1 MSSDLA
7 IVLAILV
14 VAIVLFV
21 VGRPRS
27 DAVALLVML
36 LLPLSGTISYREALD
51 GFSNPNII
59 LIACLFVVGEG
70 LVRTGVAQAVGDLL
84 LRHGGKSENWL
95 VLLVMGAV
103 GLMGAVMS
111 STAVVAIFIPIVL
124 RIARK
129 SGMASRRILMPMGV
143 AASISGML
151 TLVAT
156 TPNLV
161 LNSALGYAG
170 YTGFR
175 FFDFTP
181 IGAVVLA
188 GGVAYMLFARRFIDA
203 GRSQTRTRRP
213 SLGDWAAKYS
223 LQNRAYRLR
232 IAEQSDL
239 VGRQLGTCGAE
250 LGKAACVIAIERS
263 SRFAR
268 AVMRA
273 TADDV
278 LEAGDILLL
287 DMDDESFDIDDFC
300 GRHRL
305 KRLPVAGLYFAD
317 QARDVGM
324 VEVIVPS
331 ESRLVGASARE
342 SVVLER
348 HGLFVVGLWRGKK
361 AVRNLPE
368 ARLRVGDTLLVVGP
382 WAGIFSLQ
390 AEEHDLVSLAMPV
403 EADSLVPVPNRALHA
418 LLSLFTVIFL
428 MLTDWV
434 PNVMAGLIGCLMM
447 GLFGCVTLD
456 VAYRSINW
464 RALILIVGMLPFA
477 LALER
482 SGGVDLAA
490 QFLLHY
496 SGGWGIY
503 GQLALVFLATVSL
516 GIVVSGTATAVL
528 MGPVAISIA
537 ENLHASPY
545 AFAMTVAIA
554 SSAAFM
560 SPVSTPSNALVS
572 VAGGFG
578 FSDYL
583 KLGTP
588 LTVFSLLV
596 SVTLIPIL
604 FPS

>member
-1 MSSDLA
+1 MSGELA
-7 IVLAILV
+7 IVLTILIAAV
-14 VAIVLFV
+14 VLFV
-21 VGRPRS
+21 IGRPRS
-27 DAVALLVML
+27 DAVALLVMV
-36 LLPLSGTISYREALD
+36 LLPLSGTVTYREALD
-51 GFSNPNII
+51 GFSNPAII

-84 LRHGGKSENWL
+84 LRHGGKSEGWL

-103 GLMGAVMS
+103 GTMGAVMS

-143 AASISGML
+143 AAAISGML

-170 YTGFR
+170 YEGFG

-181 IGAVVLA
+181 IGVVVLA
-188 GGVAYMLFARRFIDA
+188 GGIAYMLFARKLIDA
-203 GRSQTRTRRP
+203 GQSQRGANRP
-213 SLGDWAAKYS
+213 SLGDWVTKYS
-223 LQNRAYRLR
+223 LQNRAYRLLV
-232 IAEQSDL
+232 EENSDL
-239 VGRQLGTCGAE
+239 VGHRLGIYGDE
-250 LGKAACVIAIERS
+250 LGKAACVIAIERN

-268 AVMRA
+268 SVMRA

-278 LEAGDILLL
+278 LEPGDILLL
-287 DMDDESFDIDDFC
+287 DTDAEAFDIEGFC
-300 GRHRL
+300 GRHLL
-305 KRLPVAGLYFAD
+305 KRLSMSGVYFAD

-324 VEVIVPS
+324 VEVIIPS
-331 ESRLVGASARE
+331 ESSLVGAKTRD
-342 SVVLER
+342 SVALER
-348 HGLFVVGLWRGKK
+348 RGLFIVGLWRGKE
-361 AVRNLPE
+361 AMRNLPDV
-368 ARLRVGDTLLVVGP
+368 RMRVGDTLLVVGP

-390 AEEHDLVSLAMPV
+390 AEEHDLVSLAMPM
-403 EADSLVPVPNRALHA
+403 EADSLVPVPNRAIHA
-418 LLSLFTVIFL
+418 LVSLATVIFL

-434 PNVMAGLIGCLMM
+434 PNVMAGLIGALMM
-447 GLFGCVTLD
+447 GMFGCVTLD
-456 VAYRSINW
+456 VAYRAINW

-477 LALER
+477 LALKR

-496 SGGWGIY
+496 SGDWGIY
-503 GQLALVFLATVSL
+503 GQLALVFVATVCL
-516 GIVVSGTATAVL
+516 GVVVSGTATAVL

-537 ENLHASPY
+537 ETLHASPY

-554 SSAAFM
+554 SSAAFL

-578 FSDYL
+578 FADYL

-588 LTVFSLLV
+588 LTIFSLIV
-596 SVTLIPIL
+596 SLTLIPIL

>member
-21 VGRPRS
+21 FGRPRS

>member
-1 MSSDLA
+1 MNSDLA

-14 VAIVLFV
+14 AAIVLFV

-36 LLPLSGTISYREALD
+36 LLPLSGTVSYREALD

-84 LRHGGKSENWL
+84 LRHGGRSEGWL

-103 GLMGAVMS
+103 GLMGSVMS

-124 RIARK
+124 RISRK
-129 SGMASRRILMPMGV
+129 SGMATRRILMPMGV

-181 IGAVVLA
+181 IGAVVLT
-188 GGVAYMLFARRFIDA
+188 GGIAYMLFARRFIDT
-203 GRSQTRTRRP
+203 GRSQNRTKRP
-213 SLGDWAAKYS
+213 SLGEWAAKYS
-223 LQNRAYRLR
+223 LQNRAYRLL
-232 IAEQSDL
+232 IAESSDL
-239 VGRQLGTCGAE
+239 VGRQLGICGPE
-250 LGKAACVIAIERS
+250 LGQGACVIAIERN

-287 DMDDESFDIDDFC
+287 DMEAEDFDIDAFC
-300 GRHRL
+300 GRHLL
-305 KRLPVAGLYFAD
+305 KRLPVSGMYFAD

-324 VEVIVPS
+324 VEVIIPS
-331 ESRLVGASARE
+331 ESRLVGARARD

-361 AVRNLPE
+361 AMSNLPSV
-368 ARLRVGDTLLVVGP
+368 RLRVGDTLLVVGP

-403 EADSLVPVPNRALHA
+403 EADSLVPVQNRAIHA
-418 LLSLFTVIFL
+418 LVSLATVIFL

-434 PNVMAGLIGCLMM
+434 PNVMAGLIGALMM
-447 GLFGCVTLD
+447 GMFGCVTLD

-477 LALER
+477 LALKR

-490 QFLLHY
+490 EFLLHY

-516 GIVVSGTATAVL
+516 GIVVSSTATAVL

-554 SSAAFM
+554 ASAAFM

-588 LTVFSLLV
+588 LTIFSLLV

>member
-1 MSSDLA
+1 MSQDLA
-7 IVLAILV
+7 IVLAILGS
-14 VAIVLFV
+14 AIALFV
-21 VGRPRS
+21 IGRPRS
-27 DAVALLVML
+27 DAVALMVML
-36 LLPLSGTISYREALD
+36 LLPLSGTVTYREALD

-70 LVRTGVAQAVGDLL
+70 LVRTGVAQRVGDLL
-84 LRHGGKSENWL
+84 LRHGGRSESWL
-95 VLLVMGAV
+95 VFLVMGAV
-103 GLMGAVMS
+103 GLMGSVMS
-111 STAVVAIFIPIVL
+111 STAVVAIFVPIVL

-129 SGMASRRILMPMGV
+129 SGMSSRKILMPMGV
-143 AASISGML
+143 AAAISGML

-161 LNSALGYAG
+161 LNSALGYSG
-170 YTGFR
+170 YPGFY

-181 IGAVVLA
+181 IGVAILAVGIV
-188 GGVAYMLFARRFIDA
+188 YMLWARRFITD
-203 GRSQTRTRRP
+203 SPTREASGRP
-213 SLGDWAAKYS
+213 SLGDWAAKYA

-232 IAEQSDL
+232 IGPDSDL
-239 VGRQLGTCGAE
+239 AGRRLDVCGQE
-250 LGKAACVIAIERS
+250 LGAQGCVIAIERS
-263 SRFAR
+263 TRFAK

-273 TADDV
+273 TADNV

-287 DMDDESFDIDDFC
+287 DLDAQAFDIDGFC
-300 GRHRL
+300 SRHHL
-305 KRLPVAGLYFAD
+305 QRLPVSGLYFSD

-324 VEVIVPS
+324 AEVIIPS
-331 ESRLVGASARE
+331 ESRLVGAYARE
-342 SVVLER
+342 SVALQR
-348 HGLFVVGLWRGKK
+348 HGLFIVGIWRGKK
-361 AVRNLPE
+361 ARADLPGT
-368 ARLRVGDTLLVVGP
+368 RLRVGDTLLVVGP

-403 EADSLVPVPNRALHA
+403 EAESLVPAPGKGGLA
-418 LLSLFTVIFL
+418 LLSLAVVVFL

-434 PNVMAGLIGCLMM
+434 PNVTAGLVGCLLM
-447 GLFGCVTLD
+447 GLFGCVNLD
-456 VAYRSINW
+456 VAYRAINW

-477 LALER
+477 LALKR

-490 QFLLHY
+490 QYLLY
-496 SGGWGIY
+496 QSGSWGIY
-503 GQLALVFLATVSL
+503 GQLALVFVATVSL
-516 GIVVSGTATAVL
+516 GIVISGTATAVL

-537 ENLHASPY
+537 EALQASPH

-554 SSAAFM
+554 ASAAFM

-578 FSDYL
+578 FADYL

-588 LTVFSLLV
+588 LTVFSLLI
-596 SVTLIPIL
+596 SVILIPVL

>member
-170 YTGFR
+170 YTGFQ

-188 GGVAYMLFARRFIDA
+188 GGIAYMLFARRFIDA

-239 VGRQLGTCGAE
+239 VGRQLASCGAE

-273 TADDV
+273 TSDDV

-287 DMDDESFDIDDFC
+287 DMDDESFDVDDFC

-477 LALER
+477 LALKR

>member
-1 MSSDLA
+1 MSSELA
-7 IVLAILV
+7 IVLTILTAAV
-14 VAIVLFV
+14 VLFV
-21 VGRPRS
+21 IGRPRS

-36 LLPLSGTISYREALD
+36 LLPLSGTVTYREALE
-51 GFSNPNII
+51 GFSNPAII

-84 LRHGGKSENWL
+84 LRHGGKSEGWL
-95 VLLVMGAV
+95 VFLVMGAV
-103 GLMGAVMS
+103 GAMGAVMS

-143 AASISGML
+143 AAAISGML

-170 YTGFR
+170 YEGFG

-181 IGAVVLA
+181 IGVVVLA
-188 GGVAYMLFARRFIDA
+188 GGIAYMLFARKLID
-203 GRSQTRTRRP
+203 GGNSQRGVIRP
-213 SLGDWAAKYS
+213 SLGDWVTKYS
-223 LQNRAYRLR
+223 LQNRAYRLLV
-232 IAEQSDL
+232 EESSDL
-239 VGRQLGTCGAE
+239 VGHRLGMYGDE
-250 LGKAACVIAIERS
+250 LGKAACVIAIERN

-268 AVMRA
+268 SVLRA

-278 LEAGDILLL
+278 LEPGDILLL
-287 DMDDESFDIDDFC
+287 DTDAEAFDIKGFC
-300 GRHRL
+300 DRHLL
-305 KRLPVAGLYFAD
+305 KRLSMSGVYFAD

-324 VEVIVPS
+324 VEVIIPS
-331 ESRLVGASARE
+331 ESSLVGARTRD
-342 SVVLER
+342 SVALER
-348 HGLFVVGLWRGKK
+348 HGLFIVGLWRGKE
-361 AVRNLPE
+361 ALSNLPDV
-368 ARLRVGDTLLVVGP
+368 RMRVGDTLLVVGP

-403 EADSLVPVPNRALHA
+403 EAESLVPVPNRAILA
-418 LLSLFTVIFL
+418 LVSLATVIFL

-434 PNVMAGLIGCLMM
+434 PNVMAGLIGALMM

-456 VAYRSINW
+456 VAYRAINW

-477 LALER
+477 LALKR
-482 SGGVDLAA
+482 SGGVDMAA

-496 SGGWGIY
+496 SGDWGIY
-503 GQLALVFLATVSL
+503 GQLALVFVATVCL
-516 GIVVSGTATAVL
+516 GVVVSGTATAVL

-537 ENLHASPY
+537 ETLNASPY

-554 SSAAFM
+554 SSAAFL

-578 FSDYL
+578 FADYL

-588 LTVFSLLV
+588 LTVFSLIV
-596 SVTLIPIL
+596 SLTLIPIL

>member
-1 MSSDLA
+1 MSSELA
-7 IVLAILV
+7 IVLSILA
-14 VAIVLFV
+14 VAIALFII
-21 VGRPRS
+21 GRPRS

-36 LLPLSGTISYREALD
+36 CLPLSGTVTYREALD

-84 LRHGGKSENWL
+84 LRHGGKSESWL

-103 GLMGAVMS
+103 GLMGSVMS

-170 YTGFR
+170 YEGFR

-181 IGAVVLA
+181 IGVVVLA
-188 GGVAYMLFARRFIDA
+188 GGIAYMLFARRLIDA
-203 GRSQTRTRRP
+203 GRSQGAASRP
-213 SLGDWAAKYS
+213 SLGDWATKYG
-223 LQNRAYRLR
+223 LQNRAYRLLVQ
-232 IAEQSDL
+232 ENSDL
-239 VGRQLGTCGAE
+239 VGRQLGVCGDE

-273 TADDV
+273 TGDDV

-287 DMDDESFDIDDFC
+287 DMDAETFDIDGFC
-300 GRHRL
+300 SRHVL
-305 KRLPVAGLYFAD
+305 KRLAMSGVYFAD

-331 ESRLVGASARE
+331 ESRLVGASARD
-342 SVVLER
+342 SVALAR
-348 HGLFVVGLWRGKK
+348 HGLFIVGLWRGKQ
-361 AVRNLPE
+361 AMRNLPDVKM
-368 ARLRVGDTLLVVGP
+368 RVGDTLLVVGP

-390 AEEHDLVSLAMPV
+390 AEEHDIVSLAMPV
-403 EADSLVPVPNRALHA
+403 EADSLVPVPNRAIHA
-418 LLSLFTVIFL
+418 LLSLATVIFL

-434 PNVMAGLIGCLMM
+434 PNVMAGLIGGLMM
-447 GLFGCVTLD
+447 GMFGCVTLD

-464 RALILIVGMLPFA
+464 RALVLIVGMLPFA
-477 LALER
+477 LALKR

-503 GQLALVFLATVSL
+503 GQLALVFVATVCL
-516 GIVVSGTATAVL
+516 GVVVSGTATAVL

-545 AFAMTVAIA
+545 AFAMTVAIGA
-554 SSAAFM
+554 SAAFM

-588 LTVFSLLV
+588 LAVFALVV

>member
-1 MSSDLA
+1 MNSDLA

-14 VAIVLFV
+14 AAIVLFV

-36 LLPLSGTISYREALD
+36 LLPLSGTVSYREALD

-84 LRHGGKSENWL
+84 LRHGGRSEGWL

-103 GLMGAVMS
+103 GLMGSVMS

-124 RIARK
+124 RISRK

-181 IGAVVLA
+181 VGAVVLA
-188 GGVAYMLFARRFIDA
+188 GGIAYMLFARRFIDT
-203 GRSQTRTRRP
+203 GRSQNRAKRP
-213 SLGDWAAKYS
+213 SLGEWAAKYS
-223 LQNRAYRLR
+223 LQNRAYRLL
-232 IAEQSDL
+232 IAESSDL
-239 VGRQLGTCGAE
+239 VGRQLGICGPE
-250 LGKAACVIAIERS
+250 LGQGACVIAIERS

-287 DMDDESFDIDDFC
+287 DMDAEGFDIDAFC
-300 GRHRL
+300 GRHLL
-305 KRLPVAGLYFAD
+305 KRLPVSGMYFAD

-324 VEVIVPS
+324 VEVIIPS
-331 ESRLVGASARE
+331 ESRLVGARARD

-361 AVRNLPE
+361 AMSNLPSV
-368 ARLRVGDTLLVVGP
+368 RLRVGDTLLVVGP

-403 EADSLVPVPNRALHA
+403 EADSLVPVQNRAIHA
-418 LLSLFTVIFL
+418 LVSLATVIFL

-434 PNVMAGLIGCLMM
+434 PNVMAGLIGALMM
-447 GLFGCVTLD
+447 GMFGCVTLD

-477 LALER
+477 LALKR

-490 QFLLHY
+490 EFLLHY

-516 GIVVSGTATAVL
+516 GIVVSSTATAVL

-554 SSAAFM
+554 ASAAFM

-588 LTVFSLLV
+588 LTVFSLIV

>member
-1 MSSDLA
+1 MSGELA
-7 IVLAILV
+7 IVLCILSA
-14 VAIVLFV
+14 AIVLFV
-21 VGRPRS
+21 IGRPRS

-36 LLPLSGTISYREALD
+36 LLPLSGTVTYREALD
-51 GFSNPNII
+51 GFSNPAIV

-84 LRHGGKSENWL
+84 LRHGGKSEGRL

-103 GLMGAVMS
+103 GMMGAVMS

-124 RIARK
+124 RIARQ
-129 SGMASRRILMPMGV
+129 SGMASRRILMPMGT
-143 AASISGML
+143 AAAISGML

-170 YTGFR
+170 YEGFG
-175 FFDFTP
+175 FFAFTP
-181 IGAVVLA
+181 IGVVVLA
-188 GGVAYMLFARRFIDA
+188 GGIAYMLFARRLIDA
-203 GRSQTRTRRP
+203 GQSPGATNRP
-213 SLGDWAAKYS
+213 SLGDWASKYS
-223 LQNRAYRLR
+223 LQNRAYRLLV
-232 IAEQSDL
+232 EESSDL
-239 VGRQLGTCGAE
+239 VGRQLGVCGAE
-250 LGKAACVIAIERS
+250 LGTSACVIAIERN

-287 DMDDESFDIDDFC
+287 DMDVEDFDIEGFC
-300 GRHRL
+300 SRHLL
-305 KRLPVAGLYFAD
+305 KRLAMSGVYFAD

-324 VEVIVPS
+324 VEVIVPA
-331 ESRLVGASARE
+331 ESGLVGARARE
-342 SVVLER
+342 SVALER
-348 HGLFVVGLWRGKK
+348 HGVFIVGIWRGKEAMRK
-361 AVRNLPE
+361 LPDVRM
-368 ARLRVGDTLLVVGP
+368 RVGDTLLVVGP

-403 EADSLVPVPNRALHA
+403 EADSLIPVPNRALLA
-418 LLSLFTVIFL
+418 LLSLATVIFL

-434 PNVMAGLIGCLMM
+434 PNVMAGLVGALMM
-447 GLFGCVTLD
+447 GAFGCVTLD

-477 LALER
+477 LALKR

-496 SGGWGIY
+496 SGDWGLY

-516 GIVVSGTATAVL
+516 GMVVSGTATAVL

-537 ENLHASPY
+537 ESLHASPY

-578 FSDYL
+578 FADYL
-583 KLGTP
+583 KIGTP
-588 LTVFSLLV
+588 LTLFSLLV
-596 SVTLIPIL
+596 SVMLIPIL

>member
-7 IVLAILV
+7 VVLAILAA
-14 VAIVLFV
+14 AIVLFV

-36 LLPLSGTISYREALD
+36 LLPLSGTVSYREALA

-84 LRHGGKSENWL
+84 LRHGGKSEAWL
-95 VLLVMGAV
+95 VFLVMGAV

-129 SGMASRRILMPMGV
+129 SGIASRRILLPMGT
-143 AASISGML
+143 AAAISGML

-181 IGAVVLA
+181 IGAVILA
-188 GGVAYMLFARRFIDA
+188 GGLAYMLVARRFIDA
-203 GRSQTRTRRP
+203 GRPRGRSNRP

-223 LQNRAYRLR
+223 LQNRAYRLLVD
-232 IAEQSDL
+232 EHSDL
-239 VGRQLGTCGAE
+239 VGRQLGICGAE
-250 LGKAACVIAIERS
+250 LSRMACVIAIERN

-278 LEAGDILLL
+278 LQAGDILLL
-287 DMDDESFDIDDFC
+287 DIDGENFDIEDFC
-300 GRHRL
+300 GRHLL
-305 KRLPVAGLYFAD
+305 KRLPVSGVYFSD

-324 VEVIVPS
+324 VEVIIPS

-348 HGLFVVGLWRGKK
+348 HGLFIVGLWRGRE

-368 ARLRVGDTLLVVGP
+368 AKLKVGDTLLVVGP
-382 WAGIFSLQ
+382 WSGIFSLQ

-403 EADSLVPVPNRALHA
+403 EADSLVPVPNRAAHA
-418 LLSLFTVIFL
+418 LLSLATVVFL

-434 PNVMAGLIGCLMM
+434 PNVMAGLVGCLMM

-477 LALER
+477 LALKR

-503 GQLALVFLATVSL
+503 GQLALVFAATVGL
-516 GIVVSGTATAVL
+516 GIVISGTATAVL
-528 MGPVAISIA
+528 MGPVAISVA
-537 ENLHASPY
+537 ENLQASPY

-578 FSDYL
+578 FFDYL

-588 LTVFSLLV
+588 LTLFSMLV
-596 SVTLIPIL
+596 AVTLIPIL

>member
-1 MSSDLA
+1 MSSELA
-7 IVLAILV
+7 IVLSILA
-14 VAIVLFV
+14 VAIALFV
-21 VGRPRS
+21 IGRPRS

-36 LLPLSGTISYREALD
+36 CLPLSGTVTYREALD

-84 LRHGGKSENWL
+84 LRHGGKSESWL

-103 GLMGAVMS
+103 GLMGSVMS

-170 YTGFR
+170 YEGFR

-181 IGAVVLA
+181 IGVVVLA
-188 GGVAYMLFARRFIDA
+188 GGIAYMLFARRLIDA
-203 GRSQTRTRRP
+203 GRSQGAASRP
-213 SLGDWAAKYS
+213 SLGDWATKYG
-223 LQNRAYRLR
+223 LQNRAYRLLVQ
-232 IAEQSDL
+232 ENSDL
-239 VGRQLGTCGAE
+239 VGRQLGVCGDE

-273 TADDV
+273 TGDDV

-287 DMDDESFDIDDFC
+287 DMDAETFDIDGFC
-300 GRHRL
+300 SRHVL
-305 KRLPVAGLYFAD
+305 KRLAMSGVYFAD

-331 ESRLVGASARE
+331 ESRLVGASARD
-342 SVVLER
+342 SVALAR
-348 HGLFVVGLWRGKK
+348 HGLFIVGLWRGKQ
-361 AVRNLPE
+361 AMRNLPDVKM
-368 ARLRVGDTLLVVGP
+368 RVGDTLLVVGP

-390 AEEHDLVSLAMPV
+390 AEEHDIVSLAMPV
-403 EADSLVPVPNRALHA
+403 EADSLVPVPNRAIHA
-418 LLSLFTVIFL
+418 LLSLATVIFL

-434 PNVMAGLIGCLMM
+434 PNVMAGLIGGLMM
-447 GLFGCVTLD
+447 GMFGCVTLD

-464 RALILIVGMLPFA
+464 RALVLIVGMLPFA
-477 LALER
+477 LALKR

-496 SGGWGIY
+496 SGDWGIY
-503 GQLALVFLATVSL
+503 GQLALVFVATVCL
-516 GIVVSGTATAVL
+516 GVVVSGTATAVL

-545 AFAMTVAIA
+545 AFAMTVAIGA
-554 SSAAFM
+554 SAAFM

-588 LTVFSLLV
+588 LAVFVLVV

>member
-1 MSSDLA
+1 MSTDLA
-7 IVLAILV
+7 IVLAILI

-21 VGRPRS
+21 AGRPRS

-36 LLPLSGTISYREALD
+36 LLPLSGTVTYREALD

-70 LVRTGVAQAVGDLL
+70 LVRTGVAQSVGDLL
-84 LRHGGKSENWL
+84 LRHGGKSESWL

-103 GLMGAVMS
+103 GMMGAVMS

-124 RIARK
+124 RISRK

-188 GGVAYMLFARRFIDA
+188 GGIAYMLFARRLIDA
-203 GRSQTRTRRP
+203 GQSPHRTNRP

-223 LQNRAYRLR
+223 LQNRAYRLL
-232 IAEQSDL
+232 IAENSDL
-239 VGRQLGTCGAE
+239 VGRQLGICGAE
-250 LGKAACVIAIERS
+250 LGKEACVIAIERS

-287 DMDDESFDIDDFC
+287 DMDAEGFDIEDFC
-300 GRHRL
+300 GRHLL
-305 KRLPVAGLYFAD
+305 KRLPVSGMYFAD

-324 VEVIVPS
+324 VEVIIPS
-331 ESRLVGASARE
+331 ESRLVGARARE

-348 HGLFVVGLWRGKK
+348 HGLFIVGLWRGKK
-361 AVRNLPE
+361 AMRNLPE
-368 ARLRVGDTLLVVGP
+368 TRLRVGDTLLVVGP

-403 EADSLVPVPNRALHA
+403 EADSLVPVPNRAIHA
-418 LLSLFTVIFL
+418 LLSLATVIFL

-434 PNVMAGLIGCLMM
+434 PNVMAGLIGALMM
-447 GLFGCVTLD
+447 GMFGCVTLD

-477 LALER
+477 LALKR

-496 SGGWGIY
+496 AGGWGIY

-583 KLGTP
+583 KVGTP

>member
-1 MSSDLA
+1 MGSELA
-7 IVLAILV
+7 IVLTILCAA
-14 VAIVLFV
+14 VALFII
-21 VGRPRS
+21 GRPRS

-36 LLPLSGTISYREALD
+36 LLPLSGTVTYREALD
-51 GFSNPNII
+51 GFSNPAII

-84 LRHGGKSENWL
+84 LRHGGKSEGWL

-103 GLMGAVMS
+103 GTMGSVMS

-129 SGMASRRILMPMGV
+129 TGMASRRILMPMGT
-143 AASISGML
+143 AAAISGML

-161 LNSALGYAG
+161 LNSALNYAG
-170 YTGFR
+170 YEGFG

-181 IGAVVLA
+181 IGVVMLA
-188 GGVAYMLFARRFIDA
+188 GGIAYMVFARRLIDA
-203 GRSQTRTRRP
+203 GQSQRATPRP
-213 SLGDWAAKYS
+213 SLGDWATKYA
-223 LQNRAYRLR
+223 LQNRAYRLLVQ
-232 IAEQSDL
+232 EESDL
-239 VGRQLGTCGAE
+239 VGRQLGIWAEE
-250 LGKAACVIAIERS
+250 LGKSARVIAIERN
-263 SRFAR
+263 SRFSR

-287 DMDDESFDIDDFC
+287 DRDADSFDIDGFC
-300 GRHRL
+300 GRHLL
-305 KRLPVAGLYFAD
+305 KRLAMSGVYFAD

-324 VEVIVPS
+324 VEVIVPA
-331 ESRLVGASARE
+331 ESRLVGASARD

-348 HGLFVVGLWRGKK
+348 HGLFIVGVWRGKE
-361 AVRNLPE
+361 ALRDLPDVRM
-368 ARLRVGDTLLVVGP
+368 RVGDTLLVVGP

-403 EADSLVPVPNRALHA
+403 EADSLIPVPNRAIHA
-418 LLSLFTVIFL
+418 LVALATVIFL

-434 PNVMAGLIGCLMM
+434 PNVMAGLIGALLM
-447 GLFGCVTLD
+447 GAFGCVTLD

-477 LALER
+477 LALKR

-490 QFLLHY
+490 QFLLNFA
-496 SGGWGIY
+496 GDWGIY
-503 GQLALVFLATVSL
+503 GQLALIFTATVCL
-516 GIVVSGTATAVL
+516 GVVVSGTATAVL

-537 ENLHASPY
+537 ESLHASPY
-545 AFAMTVAIA
+545 AFAMTVAIGA
-554 SSAAFM
+554 SAAFM

-583 KLGTP
+583 KIGTP
-588 LTVFSLLV
+588 LAVFSLVV

>member
-21 VGRPRS
+21 AGRPRS

-36 LLPLSGTISYREALD
+36 LLPLSGTVTYREALD

-70 LVRTGVAQAVGDLL
+70 LVRTGVAQSVGDLL
-84 LRHGGKSENWL
+84 LRHGGKSESWL

-124 RIARK
+124 RISRK

-188 GGVAYMLFARRFIDA
+188 GGIAYMLFARRLIDA
-203 GRSQTRTRRP
+203 GQSQHRTNRP

-223 LQNRAYRLR
+223 LQNRAYRLL
-232 IAEQSDL
+232 IAENSDL
-239 VGRQLGTCGAE
+239 VGRQLGVCGAE
-250 LGKAACVIAIERS
+250 LGKEACVIAIERS

-287 DMDDESFDIDDFC
+287 DMDAEGFDIEAFC
-300 GRHRL
+300 GRHLL
-305 KRLPVAGLYFAD
+305 KRLPVSGMYFAD

-324 VEVIVPS
+324 VEVIIPS
-331 ESRLVGASARE
+331 ESRLVGARARE

-348 HGLFVVGLWRGKK
+348 HGLFIVGLWRGKK
-361 AVRNLPE
+361 AMRKLPE
-368 ARLRVGDTLLVVGP
+368 TRLRVGDTLLVVGP

-403 EADSLVPVPNRALHA
+403 EADSLVPVPNRAIHA
-418 LLSLFTVIFL
+418 LLSLATVIFL

-434 PNVMAGLIGCLMM
+434 PNVMAGLIGALMM
-447 GLFGCVTLD
+447 GMFGCVTLD

-477 LALER
+477 LALKR

-583 KLGTP
+583 KVGTP

>member
-1 MSSDLA
+1 MISDLA
-7 IVLAILV
+7 IVLAILA

-21 VGRPRS
+21 VGRPRA

-36 LLPLSGTISYREALD
+36 LLPLSGTVSYREALD

-84 LRHGGKSENWL
+84 LRHGGKSEASL
-95 VLLVMGAV
+95 VVLVMGAV

-124 RIARK
+124 RISRQ
-129 SGMASRRILMPMGV
+129 SGISSRRILMPMGV
-143 AASISGML
+143 AAAISGML

-161 LNSALGYAG
+161 LNSALGYGG
-170 YTGFR
+170 YQGFY

-181 IGAVVLA
+181 IGAVMLVV
-188 GGVAYMLFARRFIDA
+188 GIAYMLFAKRFIDP
-203 GRSQTRTRRP
+203 GQTQSNTSRP
-213 SLGDWAAKYS
+213 SFGGWAAKYS
-223 LQNRAYRLR
+223 LQNRAYRLLVG
-232 IAEQSDL
+232 EKSDL
-239 VGRQLGTCGAE
+239 VGRQLSICGTE
-250 LGKAACVIAIERS
+250 LGRQACVIAIERS
-263 SRFAR
+263 SSFAK

-273 TADDV
+273 TPDDV
-278 LEAGDILLL
+278 LEAGDVLLL
-287 DMDDESFDIDDFC
+287 DMDAEAFDIDGFC
-300 GRHRL
+300 GRHLLR
-305 KRLPVAGLYFAD
+305 RLPVSGMYFSD

-324 VEVIVPS
+324 VEVIIPS
-331 ESRLVGASARE
+331 ESRLVGARVRE

-348 HGLFVVGLWRGKK
+348 HGLFIVGLWRGKK
-361 AVRNLPE
+361 AMDNLPE

-403 EADSLVPVPNRALHA
+403 EADSLIPVQNRALHA
-418 LLSLFTVIFL
+418 LLSLATVVFL

-477 LALER
+477 LALKR
-482 SGGVDLAA
+482 SGGVDLAS

-496 SGGWGIY
+496 SGAWGIY

-516 GIVVSGTATAVL
+516 GIVISGTATAVL
-528 MGPVAISIA
+528 MGPIAISIA
-537 ENLHASPY
+537 ENLHASPH

-560 SPVSTPSNALVS
+560 SPVATPFNALVS

-578 FSDYL
+578 FGDYL

-588 LTVFSLLV
+588 LAVFCLFV
-596 SVTLIPIL
+596 TVTLIPIL

>member
-1 MSSDLA
+1 MNSDLA

-14 VAIVLFV
+14 AAIVLFV

-36 LLPLSGTISYREALD
+36 LLPLSGTVTYREALD

-84 LRHGGKSENWL
+84 LRHGGRSEGWL

-103 GLMGAVMS
+103 GLMGSVMS

-124 RIARK
+124 RISRK
-129 SGMASRRILMPMGV
+129 SGMATRRILMPMGV

-181 IGAVVLA
+181 VGAVVLA
-188 GGVAYMLFARRFIDA
+188 GGIAYMLFARRFIDT
-203 GRSQTRTRRP
+203 GRSQNRTKRP
-213 SLGDWAAKYS
+213 SLGEWAAKYS
-223 LQNRAYRLR
+223 LQNRAYRLL
-232 IAEQSDL
+232 IAESSDL
-239 VGRQLGTCGAE
+239 VGRQLGICGPE
-250 LGKAACVIAIERS
+250 LGQGACVIAIERS

-287 DMDDESFDIDDFC
+287 DMEAEGFDIDAFC
-300 GRHRL
+300 GRHLL
-305 KRLPVAGLYFAD
+305 KRLPVSGMYFAD

-324 VEVIVPS
+324 VEVIIPS
-331 ESRLVGASARE
+331 ESRLVGARARD

-361 AVRNLPE
+361 AMSNLPSV
-368 ARLRVGDTLLVVGP
+368 RLRVGDTLLVVGP

-403 EADSLVPVPNRALHA
+403 EADSLVPVQNRAIHA
-418 LLSLFTVIFL
+418 LVSLATVIFL

-434 PNVMAGLIGCLMM
+434 PNVMAGLIGALMM
-447 GLFGCVTLD
+447 GMFGCVTLD

-477 LALER
+477 LALKR

-490 QFLLHY
+490 EFLLHY

-516 GIVVSGTATAVL
+516 GIVVSSTATAVL

-537 ENLHASPY
+537 ESLHASPY

-554 SSAAFM
+554 ASAAFM

-588 LTVFSLLV
+588 LTIFSLLV

>member
-1 MSSDLA
+1 MVSELA
-7 IVLAILV
+7 VVLTILCAAV
-14 VAIVLFV
+14 VLFV
-21 VGRPRS
+21 IGRPRS

-36 LLPLSGTISYREALD
+36 LLPLSGTVTYREALD

-84 LRHGGKSENWL
+84 LRHGGKSEGWL

-103 GLMGAVMS
+103 GSMGAVMS

-129 SGMASRRILMPMGV
+129 SGMASRRILMPMG
-143 AASISGML
+143 AAAAMSGML

-170 YTGFR
+170 YEGFR

-181 IGAVVLA
+181 IGIVVLA
-188 GGVAYMLFARRFIDA
+188 GGIAYMLFARNLIDA
-203 GRSQTRTRRP
+203 GQGPRAANRP
-213 SLGDWAAKYS
+213 SFGDWATKYS
-223 LQNRAYRLR
+223 LQNRACRLLV
-232 IAEQSDL
+232 QDDSDL
-239 VGRQLGTCGAE
+239 AGRQLGMWAGE
-250 LGKAACVIAIERS
+250 LGKAAFVIAIERH

-268 AVMRA
+268 AVMRP

-287 DMDDESFDIDDFC
+287 DMDAEGFDIDGFC
-300 GRHRL
+300 ARHQV
-305 KRLPVAGLYFAD
+305 KRLAMSGVYFTD

-324 VEVIVPS
+324 VEVIIPS
-331 ESRLVGASARE
+331 ESRLEGANARE
-342 SVVLER
+342 SVVLAR
-348 HGLFVVGLWRGKK
+348 HGLFVVGLWRGKE
-361 AVRNLPE
+361 AMRDLPNVKM
-368 ARLRVGDTLLVVGP
+368 RVGDTLLVVGP
-382 WAGIFSLQ
+382 WSGIFSLQ

-418 LLSLFTVIFL
+418 LFSLATVVFL

-434 PNVMAGLIGCLMM
+434 PNVMAGLIGGLMM

-477 LALER
+477 LALKR
-482 SGGVDLAA
+482 SGGVDMAA

-496 SGGWGIY
+496 SGDWGIY
-503 GQLALVFLATVSL
+503 GQLALVFVATVTL
-516 GIVVSGTATAVL
+516 GVVVSGTATAVL

-537 ENLHASPY
+537 ESLHASPY

-578 FSDYL
+578 FADYL
-583 KLGTP
+583 KIGTP
-588 LTVFSLLV
+588 LTLFSLVV
-596 SVTLIPIL
+596 SVLLIPIL

>member
-21 VGRPRS
+21 AGRPRS

-36 LLPLSGTISYREALD
+36 LLPLSGTVTYREALD

-84 LRHGGKSENWL
+84 LRHGGKSESWL

-124 RIARK
+124 RISRK

-203 GRSQTRTRRP
+203 GQSQGKTSRP

-223 LQNRAYRLR
+223 LQNRAYRLL
-232 IAEQSDL
+232 IAENSDL
-239 VGRQLGTCGAE
+239 VGRQLGICGAE
-250 LGKAACVIAIERS
+250 LGKKACVIAIERS

-287 DMDDESFDIDDFC
+287 DMDAESFDIDGFC
-300 GRHRL
+300 GRHLL
-305 KRLPVAGLYFAD
+305 KRLPVSGMYFAD

-324 VEVIVPS
+324 VEVIIPS

-342 SVVLER
+342 SVALER
-348 HGLFVVGLWRGKK
+348 HGLFIVGLWRGKK
-361 AVRNLPE
+361 AIRNLPE

-403 EADSLVPVPNRALHA
+403 EADSLVPVPNRAIHA
-418 LLSLFTVIFL
+418 LLSLATVIFL

-464 RALILIVGMLPFA
+464 RALILIAGMLPFA
-477 LALER
+477 LALKR

-583 KLGTP
+583 KIGTP